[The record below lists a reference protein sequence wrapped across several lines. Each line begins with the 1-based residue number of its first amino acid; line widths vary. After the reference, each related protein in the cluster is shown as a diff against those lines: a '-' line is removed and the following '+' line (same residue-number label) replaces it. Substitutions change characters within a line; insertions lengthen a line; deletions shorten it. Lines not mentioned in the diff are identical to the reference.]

1 MKERPV
7 RRPRGLFGL
16 MLRAFVLMI
25 VLGVGGMGGFFA
37 LAVAGPGH
45 FSAQTGLDSYRQGM
59 EFGAENALNRYYL
72 QRGTWQGVVGD
83 STVTERL
90 ATLGEVGR
98 TYTLLDPAGTVIT
111 TTRADLAVGT
121 VFPAKFTQQSNAFA
135 LGINGRG
142 GILLI
147 TLDTPPYAT
156 PPGVPNGTGRGDLLR
171 GLLSA
176 GLALAAVLIGL
187 AAAFARRISRP
198 LGQLTQAAGRLAAG
212 DLAVRVPD
220 SAVREINGLAGAFN
234 HMAAALGSADAQRRQ
249 LTADVAHELRTPLA
263 IIRAR
268 LEGIQDG
275 VYQAGPDQVTLLLDE
290 TALLERLIE
299 DLRLLALADAGQLPL
314 YPEPLDPADLL
325 RDAAD
330 LFAQQAAA
338 GEVTLRVDLP
348 ELLPEISADPQRLA
362 QVLGNLVSNALR
374 YTPPGGMVVLRAW
387 ADPAPRPTTIHI
399 AVTDS
404 GQGIAPADLPHI
416 FDRFWRADRARVRTG
431 GTGLG
436 LAIARRIVE
445 AHGGQIQA
453 TSAPGQGTTMT
464 FAIPLT
470 AAPEAAVTR
479 LLTTPAAATP
489 LPFPRRAAGGRWNRR
504 A

>member
-1 MKERPV
+1 MKGRGV

-25 VLGVGGMGGFFA
+25 VLGVGGMGSFFA

-59 EFGAENALNRYYL
+59 EFGAQGALTRYYG
-72 QRGTWQGVVGD
+72 QKGTWQGVAGD
-83 STVTERL
+83 GTVRQRL
-90 ATLGEVGR
+90 AGLGEVGR
-98 TYTLLDPAGTVIT
+98 TYTLLDPVGTVIT
-111 TTRADLAVGT
+111 TTRADLAVGAL
-121 VFPAKFTQQSNAFA
+121 FPGKVMPQANAFA
-135 LGINGRG
+135 LGKDGRG
-142 GILLI
+142 GTLLI
-147 TLDTPPYAT
+147 TLDAPPYDV
-156 PPGVPNGTGRGDLLR
+156 PPALPDPTSRSDLFR

-187 AAAFARRISRP
+187 AATFARRISRP
-198 LGQLTQAAGRLAAG
+198 LGQLTQAAGQLAAG
-212 DLAVRVPD
+212 DLAVRVPG
-220 SAVREINGLAGAFN
+220 SAVREVDGLAGAFN
-234 HMAAALGSADAQRRQ
+234 HMAAALGEADAQRRQ

-290 TALLERLIE
+290 TALLERMIE

-325 RDAAD
+325 REAAD
-330 LFAQQAAA
+330 SFAQQAAA

-348 ELLPEISADPQRLA
+348 PTLPEITADPQRLA

-374 YTPPGGMVVLRAW
+374 YTPSGGMVVLRAW
-387 ADPAPRPTTIHI
+387 PDPALQPPGIHI
-399 AVTDS
+399 AVMDT

-416 FDRFWRADRARVRTG
+416 FDRFWRADRARVRAG

-436 LAIARRIVE
+436 
-445 AHGGQIQA
+445 
-453 TSAPGQGTTMT
+453 
-464 FAIPLT
+464 
-470 AAPEAAVTR
+470 
-479 LLTTPAAATP
+479 
-489 LPFPRRAAGGRWNRR
+489 
-504 A
+504 

>member
-1 MKERPV
+1 M

-45 FSAQTGLDSYRQGM
+45 FTPQTGLDSYRQGM
-59 EFGAENALNRYYL
+59 EFGAEGALSRYYL
-72 QRGTWQGVVGD
+72 QHGTWQGAVGD
-83 STVTERL
+83 AGVTERL
-90 ATLGEVGR
+90 ATLGDVGLA
-98 TYTLLDPAGTVIT
+98 YTLIDPIGTVIT
-111 TTRADLAVGT
+111 TTRADLAGEAVL
-121 VFPAKFTQQSNAFA
+121 PAKVVQQANGVA
-135 LGINGRG
+135 LGPDGRG
-142 GILLI
+142 GTLLI
-147 TLDTPPYAT
+147 TLDTLPYAA
-156 PPGVPNGTGRGDLLR
+156 PSVPDATGRSDLFR
-171 GLLSA
+171 GLVSA

-234 HMAAALGSADAQRRQ
+234 HMAAALGAADAQRRQ

-325 RDAAD
+325 REAAD
-330 LFAQQAAA
+330 SFTQQATA
-338 GEVTLRVDLP
+338 GKVTLQVDLP
-348 ELLPEISADPQRLA
+348 ATLPEISADPQRLA

-374 YTPPGGMVVLRAW
+374 YTPPGGTVVLRAW
-387 ADPAPRPTTIHI
+387 VEPASTPTALHI
-399 AVTDS
+399 AVTDT

-445 AHGGQIQA
+445 AHGGLIQVMS
-453 TSAPGQGTTMT
+453 TPGQGTTIT
-464 FAIPLT
+464 FSIPLPAT
-470 AAPEAAVTR
+470 ETTNTP
-479 LLTTPAAATP
+479 LLPTPAAPAP
-489 LPFPRRAAGGRWNRR
+489 LPFPQRVAWGRWKRRA
-504 A
+504 